1 LSSGKDK
8 GRAKQKEVLL
18 MKRWYDWLKRLWTKL
33 NRMAEQSQ
41 TLTIDVEVQA
51 RTPRPPF

>member
-1 LSSGKDK
+1 
-8 GRAKQKEVLL
+8 

-33 NRMAEQSQ
+33 NRMAEHSQ
-41 TLTIDVEVQA
+41 ALTIDAEVQA